1 MKTLSDLIKMLNP
14 ALDAGCN
21 FEISKDGKG
30 VVCIDLNTMA
40 KSGCDLRIEDGKIIA
55 YRRYNR
61 IDEVETFGDILSI
74 VHDCAHGRD
83 YFNESWI
90 DVFKDNGM
98 SDPRGIH

>member
-1 MKTLSDLIKMLNP
+1 MKTLSDLIEMLEP
-14 ALDAGCN
+14 AFEHGCK
-21 FEISKDGKG
+21 FDIYKEEG
-30 VVCIDLNTMA
+30 VACVDLNTMA

-74 VHDCAHGRD
+74 VHDCAHGRS
-83 YFNESWI
+83 YFNEAWV
-90 DVFKDNGM
+90 DVFKANGM